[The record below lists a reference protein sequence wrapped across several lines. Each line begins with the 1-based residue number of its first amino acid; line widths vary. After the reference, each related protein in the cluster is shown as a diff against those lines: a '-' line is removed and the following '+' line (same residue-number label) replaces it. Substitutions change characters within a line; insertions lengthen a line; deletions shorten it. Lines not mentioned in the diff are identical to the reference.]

1 MISRRRLLL
10 SAAAAPLVLAGCKVR
25 TINYFPVTP
34 ATVRFV
40 NVMYPA
46 VGLDGVHLD
55 TVVWTDLGF
64 EGAADY
70 VEFDNNL
77 TTFSVR
83 VTGTATDLG
92 MAEETLA
99 GEQPYSLIAWGR
111 LGAPGLL
118 LAPDARSGGNG
129 SALVRVIHVGL
140 AAVTVDVYVTAPDDN
155 LDDFGPNFGGVG
167 SGQTTIGLRLSPG
180 TYRVRSAISGS
191 KVVIYDSGT
200 VELVENTSIN
210 LLFYTLQSASL
221 LQFMVLPVSG
231 SGAGAVVATN
241 QVSALKVV
249 NAALNAGTIDGFFDG
264 TQFVDDVPF
273 AAATTYAFQTVG
285 AHTLTFEATS
295 TAGAAIASLQQTLE
309 STSDISVLVVG
320 FPGAVQAIAFAD
332 DNLVPLAGACRVR
345 FVNASSDNA
354 AYDVYVGDTK
364 QVSALAA
371 RSASEYVTLVP
382 ATYTFTFRD
391 PASGATVL
399 TVADQAIGEGRVA
412 TFYAAGAV
420 GQLSSIASTD
430 R

>member
-25 TINYFPVTP
+25 TINYFPVNP

-46 VGLDGVHLD
+46 VGLDGVHED

-70 VEFDNNL
+70 VEFDNNQ

-92 MAEETLA
+92 TAEATLT
-99 GEQPYSLIAWGR
+99 GQQPYSLIAWGR

-129 SALVRVIHVGL
+129 SALVRMIHVGL
-140 AAVTVDVYVTAPDDN
+140 AAVAVDVYVTSPDDN

-167 SGQTTIGLRLSPG
+167 SGQTTIGLRFSPG
-180 TYRVRSAISGS
+180 TYRVRGAISGS
-191 KVVIYDSGT
+191 KVVIYDSGSI
-200 VELVENTSIN
+200 ELVENTSIN
-210 LLFYTLQSASL
+210 LLFYTLRSASL
-221 LQFMVLPVSG
+221 LQCMFLPVSE
-231 SGAGAVVATN
+231 SGAGAVIATN

-249 NAALNAGTIDGFFDG
+249 NAAIDAGTIDGFVDG
-264 TQFVDDVPF
+264 TKFVDDIPYAV
-273 AAATTYAFQTVG
+273 ATAYLFQTTG

-332 DNLVPLAGACRVR
+332 DNIVPLAGESRVR

-371 RSASEYVTLVP
+371 RTASDYVTLVP
-382 ATYTFTFRD
+382 ETYTFTFRD
-391 PASGATVL
+391 PATGATVL
-399 TVADQAIGEGRVA
+399 TLADQQIGEGRVA

>member
-46 VGLDGVHLD
+46 VGLDGVHEE

-70 VEFDNNL
+70 VEFDNNQ
-77 TTFSVR
+77 TTFGVR
-83 VTGTATDLG
+83 VTGTETNLG
-92 MAEETLA
+92 TAEDTLT
-99 GEQPYSLIAWGR
+99 GQQPYSLIAWGR

-118 LAPDARSGGNG
+118 LAPDARSGGTGN
-129 SALVRVIHVGL
+129 ALVRVINVGL
-140 AAVTVDVYVTAPDDN
+140 GAPAIDVYVTAFDQN
-155 LDDFGPNFGGVG
+155 LDDVGPNFGGVG

-180 TYRVRSAISGS
+180 TYRIRGAISGS

-200 VELVENTSIN
+200 IELVENTSTN
-210 LLFYTLQSASL
+210 LLYYTLRSANL
-221 LQFMVLPVSG
+221 LQCMLLPVSG
-231 SGAGAVVATN
+231 SGAGAVIAKNV
-241 QVSALKVV
+241 VSAVKVV
-249 NAALNAGTIDGFFDG
+249 NAALNAGTIDGFLDG
-264 TQFVDDVPF
+264 AQFVDDV
-273 AAATTYAFQTVG
+273 AYAVATDYQLQTSG

-309 STSDISVLVVG
+309 SASDISVLVVG

-332 DNLVPLAGACRVR
+332 DNISPLAGQCRMR

-364 QVSALAA
+364 VVSALAA
-371 RSASEYVTLVP
+371 RTASDYATLVP
-382 ATYTFTFRD
+382 ETYTFTFRD

-399 TVADQAIGEGRVA
+399 TVADQQIGEGRIA
-412 TFYAAGAV
+412 TLYLAGAV
-420 GQLSSIASTD
+420 GQLSSIVSTD

>member
-25 TINYFPVTP
+25 TINYFPVNP

-46 VGLDGVHLD
+46 VGLDGVHED

-70 VEFDNNL
+70 VEFDNNQ

-92 MAEETLA
+92 TAEATLT
-99 GEQPYSLIAWGR
+99 GQQPYSLIAWGR

-129 SALVRVIHVGL
+129 SALVRMIHVGL
-140 AAVTVDVYVTAPDDN
+140 AAVAVDVYVTSPDDN

-167 SGQTTIGLRLSPG
+167 SGQTTIGLRFSPG
-180 TYRVRSAISGS
+180 TYRVRGAISGS
-191 KVVIYDSGT
+191 KVVIYDSGSI
-200 VELVENTSIN
+200 ELVENTSIN
-210 LLFYTLQSASL
+210 LLFYTLRSASL
-221 LQFMVLPVSG
+221 LQCMFLPVSE
-231 SGAGAVVATN
+231 SGAGAVIATN

-249 NAALNAGTIDGFFDG
+249 NAAIDAGTIDGFVDG
-264 TQFVDDVPF
+264 TKFVDDIPYAV
-273 AAATTYAFQTVG
+273 ATAYLFQTTG

-332 DNLVPLAGACRVR
+332 DNIVPLAGESRVR

-371 RSASEYVTLVP
+371 RTASDYVTLVP
-382 ATYTFTFRD
+382 ETYTFTFRD
-391 PASGATVL
+391 PATGATVL
-399 TVADQAIGEGRVA
+399 TLADQQIGEGRVA
-412 TFYAAGAV
+412 TFHVAGAV